1 MLNKNATSIIIIQGY
16 VMGFWNGQT
25 LMNCPTSGTLFVKW
39 RDGILPDGVKVGKY
53 VTITGKLITLDL
65 GRGFLMTRAELL
77 KPSSL
82 KEIKKFVEERVCR

>member
-1 MLNKNATSIIIIQGY
+1 MLNKNATSIIIVQGY

-25 LMNCPTSGTLFVKW
+25 LLNCPTSGTLFVKW
-39 RDGILPDGVKVGKY
+39 RNNLLPSGVKQGTY

-65 GRGFLMTRAELL
+65 GRAFLMVRAELL

-82 KEIKKFVEERVCR
+82 KEIKKFIEDKKC